1 MILQREVQ
9 TAEDLVVE
17 VCGSLGCE
25 QHDILNDFLMVDSGQ
40 PLSGWFSL
48 QADFTQK
55 RLRFLYHLSDSG
67 LQPWLGTIAITAFLA
82 FCSWLEQMVK
92 EVYDIFLESRVSL

>member
-1 MILQREVQ
+1 MILQRKVQ

-25 QHDILNDFLMVDSGQ
+25 QHDILNDFLSVDSGQ

-48 QADFTQK
+48 QSI
-55 RLRFLYHLSDSG
+55 LIILSDVPCPSFHAR
-67 LQPWLGTIAITAFLA
+67 LWIA
-82 FCSWLEQMVK
+82 E
-92 EVYDIFLESRVSL
+92 R

>member
-1 MILQREVQ
+1 MILQCEVQ

-17 VCGSLGCE
+17 VCVSLGCE
-25 QHDILNDFLMVDSGQ
+25 QHDILNDFLSVDSGQ

-48 QADFTQK
+48 QADFTKK
-55 RLRFLYHLSDSG
+55 RLRFLYHLSDSS

>member
-1 MILQREVQ
+1 MILQRKVQ

-25 QHDILNDFLMVDSGQ
+25 QHDILND
-40 PLSGWFSL
+40 SL

-55 RLRFLYHLSDSG
+55 RLRFLYHLSDSS

>member
-40 PLSGWFSL
+40 PLPGWFSL
-48 QADFTQK
+48 QADFTK
-55 RLRFLYHLSDSG
+55 KTLRFLYHMSDFRF
-67 LQPWLGTIAITAFLA
+67 QP
-82 FCSWLEQMVK
+82 
-92 EVYDIFLESRVSL
+92 

>member
-1 MILQREVQ
+1 MILQSEVQ

-25 QHDILNDFLMVDSGQ
+25 QHDILNDFLSVDSGQ

-48 QADFTQK
+48 QADFTKK
-55 RLRFLYHLSDSG
+55 RLRFLYHMSDFRF
-67 LQPWLGTIAITAFLA
+67 QP
-82 FCSWLEQMVK
+82 
-92 EVYDIFLESRVSL
+92 